1 VQRKQ
6 ENPVWSKPDWAFVEE
21 GLPIPPPGDP
31 SRIESGTLGDYKLE
45 LGDNYMIHGTLYK
58 RFMGQNVTHGCIRLG
73 DEDLEIVY
81 NTLQIGSKVY
91 IY

>member
-1 VQRKQ
+1 
-6 ENPVWSKPDWAFVEE
+6 
-21 GLPIPPPGDP
+21 
-31 SRIESGTLGDYKLE
+31 
-45 LGDNYMIHGTLYK
+45 
-58 RFMGQNVTHGCIRLG
+58 MGQNVTHGCIRLG